1 MIRDES
7 LGSGRE
13 YGYETV
19 GNKHYKDRIKN
30 YNNSSVFIELKLKL
44 LILGVY
50 LAILLVE
57 EAMA

>member
-30 YNNSSVFIELKLKL
+30 YNNSKVFIELK
-44 LILGVY
+44 
-50 LAILLVE
+50 
-57 EAMA
+57 